1 MSMSFE
7 MESLR
12 IVDKI
17 IEGGEHWLSEAVR
30 SEDPEDEILDA
41 IEMLLRQLSLR
52 FNDDG
57 DTARGLIAHTVMR
70 LAMQNVADAIDAATD
85 H

>member
-7 MESLR
+7 IESLK

-17 IEGGEHWLSEAVR
+17 IEGDEHWLSEAVQ
-30 SEDPEDEILDA
+30 SENPEDEILDA
-41 IEMLLRQLSLR
+41 IEVLLRQLSLR

-57 DTARGLIAHTVMR
+57 DTAR
-70 LAMQNVADAIDAATD
+70 
-85 H
+85 